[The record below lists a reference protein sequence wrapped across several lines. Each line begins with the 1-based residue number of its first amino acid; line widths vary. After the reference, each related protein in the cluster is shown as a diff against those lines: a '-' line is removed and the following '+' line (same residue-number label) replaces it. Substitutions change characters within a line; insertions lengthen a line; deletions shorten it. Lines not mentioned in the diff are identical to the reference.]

1 MTPKRLRAR
10 SAGWFAVAVEVKIC
24 GLTRPADAAL
34 AARLGAAYL
43 GVVFAESTRQ
53 VGPAVARDIV
63 NAGGG
68 VPVVGVFVSHPVEDI
83 LRLRESAG
91 LSAVQ
96 LHGAYDA
103 AVRMRLARERLP
115 FWVVQHIAGPDD
127 LDRLPEQADGAS
139 VLMVEPRVPGAV
151 GGTGVALDLSLAQAA
166 RARMGRMR
174 LALAGGLRPD
184 TLARAVA
191 LVSPDIVDV
200 SSGVES
206 APGLKDADRLARFL
220 EVARDA

>member
-1 MTPKRLRAR
+1 MGAE
-10 SAGWFAVAVEVKIC
+10 AKIC
-24 GLTRPADAAL
+24 GLTRPGDAAL

-53 VGPAVARDIV
+53 VGPALARDIV
-63 NAGGG
+63 KAADG
-68 VPVVGVFVSHPVEDI
+68 VPVVGVFVSHPVDDI
-83 LRLRESAG
+83 LRFRESVG

-96 LHGAYDA
+96 LHGSYNMD
-103 AVRMRLARERLP
+103 VRMRLRREKLP
-115 FWVVQHIAGPDD
+115 VWVVLHISGPDD
-127 LDRLPEQADGAS
+127 LERLPEHAEGAT
-139 VLMVEPRVPGAV
+139 VLMLEPRVPGAV
-151 GGTGVALDLSLAQAA
+151 GGTGVALDLSLAQEA
-166 RARMGRMR
+166 RTRAGRMR

-184 TLARAVA
+184 TLARAIA

-206 APGLKDADRLARFL
+206 APGLKDPDRLARFL

>member
-1 MTPKRLRAR
+1 L
-10 SAGWFAVAVEVKIC
+10 GVEVKIC
-24 GLTRPADAAL
+24 GLTRPGDAAL

-63 NAGGG
+63 SAGGG

-91 LSAVQ
+91 FTAVQ
-96 LHGAYDA
+96 LHGSYDA
-103 AVRMRLARERLP
+103 AVRMRLKRERLP

-127 LDRLPEQADGAS
+127 LERLPEQSEGAA
-139 VLMVEPRVPGAV
+139 VVMVEPRVPGAV
-151 GGTGVALDLSLAQAA
+151 GGTGVALDLPLAQAA
-166 RARMGRMR
+166 RARVGRTP
-174 LALAGGLRPD
+174 LALAGGLRSD
-184 TLARAVA
+184 TLARAIA

>member
-1 MTPKRLRAR
+1 M
-10 SAGWFAVAVEVKIC
+10 AVEAKIC
-24 GLTRPADAAL
+24 GLTRPGDAAL
-34 AARLGAAYL
+34 AARLGASYL

-53 VGPAVARDIV
+53 VGPAGARDIV
-63 NAGGG
+63 KAGGG
-68 VPVVGVFVSHPVEDI
+68 VPVVGVFVSHPVDDI
-83 LRLRESAG
+83 LRLRDTTG

-96 LHGAYDA
+96 LHGSYDA
-103 AVRMRLARERLP
+103 AVRMRLMREKLP
-115 FWVVQHIAGPDD
+115 VWVVRHIASPDD
-127 LDRLPEQADGAS
+127 IELLPEQADGAA
-139 VLMVEPRVPGAV
+139 VLMVEPQVPGAV

-166 RARMGRMR
+166 RARVGRTR

-184 TLARAVA
+184 TLARAIA

-200 SSGVES
+200 SSGVEA

>member
-1 MTPKRLRAR
+1 M
-10 SAGWFAVAVEVKIC
+10 AVEAKIC
-24 GLTRPADAAL
+24 GLTRPGDAAL
-34 AARLGAAYL
+34 AARLGASYL

-53 VGPAVARDIV
+53 VGQAGARDIV
-63 NAGGG
+63 KAGGG
-68 VPVVGVFVSHPVEDI
+68 VPVVGVFVSHPVDDI
-83 LRLRESAG
+83 LRLRDTTG

-96 LHGAYDA
+96 LHGSYDA
-103 AVRMRLARERLP
+103 AVRMRLIREKLP
-115 FWVVQHIAGPDD
+115 VWVVRHIASPDD
-127 LDRLPEQADGAS
+127 IELLPEQADGAA
-139 VLMVEPRVPGAV
+139 VLMVEPQVPGAV

-166 RARMGRMR
+166 RARVGRTR

-184 TLARAVA
+184 TLARAIA

-200 SSGVES
+200 SSGVEA

>member
-1 MTPKRLRAR
+1 L
-10 SAGWFAVAVEVKIC
+10 AVEAKIC
-24 GLTRPADAAL
+24 GLTRPGDAAL
-34 AARLGAAYL
+34 AARLGASYL

-53 VGPAVARDIV
+53 VGQAGARDIV
-63 NAGGG
+63 KAGGG
-68 VPVVGVFVSHPVEDI
+68 VPVVGVFVSHPVDDI
-83 LRLRESAG
+83 LRLRDTTG

-96 LHGAYDA
+96 LHGSYDA
-103 AVRMRLARERLP
+103 AVRMRLMREKLP
-115 FWVVQHIAGPDD
+115 VWVVRHIASPDD
-127 LDRLPEQADGAS
+127 IELLPEQADGAA
-139 VLMVEPRVPGAV
+139 VLMLEPQVPGAV

-166 RARMGRMR
+166 RARVGRTR

-184 TLARAVA
+184 TLARAIA

-200 SSGVES
+200 SSGVEA

>member
-1 MTPKRLRAR
+1 M
-10 SAGWFAVAVEVKIC
+10 AVEAKIC
-24 GLTRPADAAL
+24 GLTRPGDAAL
-34 AARLGAAYL
+34 AARLGASYL

-53 VGPAVARDIV
+53 VGQAGARDIV
-63 NAGGG
+63 KAGGG
-68 VPVVGVFVSHPVEDI
+68 VPVVGVFVSHPVDDI
-83 LRLRESAG
+83 LRLRDTTG

-96 LHGAYDA
+96 LHGSYDA
-103 AVRMRLARERLP
+103 AVRMRLMREKLP
-115 FWVVQHIAGPDD
+115 VWVVRHIASPDD
-127 LDRLPEQADGAS
+127 IELLPEQADGAA
-139 VLMVEPRVPGAV
+139 VLMVEPQVPGAL

-166 RARMGRMR
+166 RARVGRTR

-184 TLARAVA
+184 TLARAIA

-200 SSGVES
+200 SSGVEA

>member
-1 MTPKRLRAR
+1 L
-10 SAGWFAVAVEVKIC
+10 AVEAKIC
-24 GLTRPADAAL
+24 GLTRPGDAAL
-34 AARLGAAYL
+34 AARLGASYL

-53 VGPAVARDIV
+53 VGQAGARDIV
-63 NAGGG
+63 KASGG
-68 VPVVGVFVSHPVEDI
+68 VPVVGVFVSHPVDDI
-83 LRLRESAG
+83 LRLRDTTG

-96 LHGAYDA
+96 LHGSYDA
-103 AVRMRLARERLP
+103 AVRMRLMREKLP
-115 FWVVQHIAGPDD
+115 VWLVRHIASPDD
-127 LDRLPEQADGAS
+127 IALLPEQADGAA
-139 VLMVEPRVPGAV
+139 VLMVEPQVPGAV

-166 RARMGRMR
+166 RARVGRTR

-184 TLARAVA
+184 TLARAIA

-200 SSGVES
+200 SSGVEA

>member
-1 MTPKRLRAR
+1 M
-10 SAGWFAVAVEVKIC
+10 AVEAKIC
-24 GLTRPADAAL
+24 GLTRPGDAAL
-34 AARLGAAYL
+34 AARLGASYL

-53 VGPAVARDIV
+53 VGQAGARDIV
-63 NAGGG
+63 KASGG
-68 VPVVGVFVSHPVEDI
+68 VPVVGVFVSHPVDDI
-83 LRLRESAG
+83 LRLRDTTG

-96 LHGAYDA
+96 LHGSYDA
-103 AVRMRLARERLP
+103 AVRMRLIREKLP
-115 FWVVQHIAGPDD
+115 VWVVRHIASPDD
-127 LDRLPEQADGAS
+127 IELLPEQADGAA
-139 VLMVEPRVPGAV
+139 VLMVEPQVPGAL

-166 RARMGRMR
+166 RARVGRTR

-184 TLARAVA
+184 TLARAIA

>member
-1 MTPKRLRAR
+1 L
-10 SAGWFAVAVEVKIC
+10 AVEAKIC
-24 GLTRPADAAL
+24 GLTRPGDAAL
-34 AARLGAAYL
+34 AARLGASYL

-53 VGPAVARDIV
+53 VGQAGARDIV
-63 NAGGG
+63 KASGG
-68 VPVVGVFVSHPVEDI
+68 VPVVGVFVSHPVDDI
-83 LRLRESAG
+83 LRLRDTTG

-96 LHGAYDA
+96 LHGSYDA
-103 AVRMRLARERLP
+103 AVRMRLMREKLP
-115 FWVVQHIAGPDD
+115 VWVVRHIASPDD
-127 LDRLPEQADGAS
+127 IELLPEQADGAA
-139 VLMVEPRVPGAV
+139 VLMVEPQVPGAV

-166 RARMGRMR
+166 RARVGRTR

-184 TLARAVA
+184 TLARAIA

>member
-1 MTPKRLRAR
+1 L
-10 SAGWFAVAVEVKIC
+10 AVEAKIC
-24 GLTRPADAAL
+24 GLTRPGDAAL
-34 AARLGAAYL
+34 AARLGASYL

-53 VGPAVARDIV
+53 VGQAGARDIV
-63 NAGGG
+63 KAGGG
-68 VPVVGVFVSHPVEDI
+68 VPVVGVFVSHPVDDI
-83 LRLRESAG
+83 LRLRDTTG

-96 LHGAYDA
+96 LHGSYDA
-103 AVRMRLARERLP
+103 AVRMRLMREKLP
-115 FWVVQHIAGPDD
+115 VWVVRHIASPDD
-127 LDRLPEQADGAS
+127 IELLPEQADGAA
-139 VLMVEPRVPGAV
+139 VLMVEPQVPGAV

-166 RARMGRMR
+166 RARVGRTR

-184 TLARAVA
+184 TLARAIA

-200 SSGVES
+200 SSGVEA

>member
-1 MTPKRLRAR
+1 L
-10 SAGWFAVAVEVKIC
+10 AVEAKIC

-34 AARLGAAYL
+34 AARLGASYL

-63 NAGGG
+63 RAGGG
-68 VPVVGVFVSHPVEDI
+68 VPVVGVFVSHPIDDI

-96 LHGAYDA
+96 LHGSYDA
-103 AVRMRLARERLP
+103 TARMRLARERLP
-115 FWVVQHIAGPDD
+115 VWVVQHIAGPDD
-127 LDRLPEQADGAS
+127 LERLPDQAAGAA
-139 VLMVEPRVPGAV
+139 VIMVEPRVPGAV

-166 RARMGRMR
+166 RARLGRAR

-184 TLARAVA
+184 TLARAIA

-206 APGLKDADRLARFL
+206 APGLKDADRIARFL

>member
-1 MTPKRLRAR
+1 M
-10 SAGWFAVAVEVKIC
+10 AVEAKIC
-24 GLTRPADAAL
+24 GLTRPGDAAL
-34 AARLGAAYL
+34 AARLGASYL

-53 VGPAVARDIV
+53 VGQAGARDIV
-63 NAGGG
+63 KASGG
-68 VPVVGVFVSHPVEDI
+68 VPVVGVFVSHPVDDI
-83 LRLRESAG
+83 LRLRDTTG

-96 LHGAYDA
+96 LHGSYDA
-103 AVRMRLARERLP
+103 AVRMRLMREKLP
-115 FWVVQHIAGPDD
+115 VWLVRHIASPDD
-127 LDRLPEQADGAS
+127 IALLPEQADGAA
-139 VLMVEPRVPGAV
+139 VLMVEPQVPGAV

-166 RARMGRMR
+166 RARVGRTR

-184 TLARAVA
+184 TLARAIA

-200 SSGVES
+200 SSGVEA

>member
-1 MTPKRLRAR
+1 M
-10 SAGWFAVAVEVKIC
+10 AVEAKIC
-24 GLTRPADAAL
+24 GLTRPGDAAL
-34 AARLGAAYL
+34 AARLGASYL

-53 VGPAVARDIV
+53 VGPAGARDIV
-63 NAGGG
+63 KAGGG
-68 VPVVGVFVSHPVEDI
+68 VPVVGVFVSHPVDDI
-83 LRLRESAG
+83 LRLRDTTG

-96 LHGAYDA
+96 LHGSYDA
-103 AVRMRLARERLP
+103 AVRMRLMREKLP
-115 FWVVQHIAGPDD
+115 VWVVRHIASPDD
-127 LDRLPEQADGAS
+127 IELLPEQADGAA
-139 VLMVEPRVPGAV
+139 VLMLEPQVPGAV

-166 RARMGRMR
+166 RARVGRTR

-184 TLARAVA
+184 TLARAIA

-200 SSGVES
+200 SSGVEA

>member
-1 MTPKRLRAR
+1 M
-10 SAGWFAVAVEVKIC
+10 
-24 GLTRPADAAL
+24 
-34 AARLGAAYL
+34 
-43 GVVFAESTRQ
+43 
-53 VGPAVARDIV
+53 
-63 NAGGG
+63 
-68 VPVVGVFVSHPVEDI
+68 PVVGVFVSHPVDDI

-91 LSAVQ
+91 LSAAQ
-96 LHGAYDA
+96 LHGDTTPS
-103 AVRMRLARERLP
+103 VRMRLRAEKLP
-115 FWVVQHIAGPDD
+115 VWVVQHIAGPDD
-127 LDRLPEQADGAS
+127 LDAAGRISVEGAAWS
-139 VLMVEPRVPGAV
+139 MIEPRVPGAV

-166 RARMGRMR
+166 RARLGRTR

-184 TLARAVA
+184 TLARAIA

>member
-1 MTPKRLRAR
+1 MGAE
-10 SAGWFAVAVEVKIC
+10 AKIC
-24 GLTRPADAAL
+24 GLTRPGDAAL

-53 VGPAVARDIV
+53 VGPALARDIV
-63 NAGGG
+63 KAADG
-68 VPVVGVFVSHPVEDI
+68 VPVVGVFVSHTVDDI
-83 LRLRESAG
+83 LRFRESVG

-96 LHGAYDA
+96 LHGSYNLE
-103 AVRMRLARERLP
+103 VRIRLRREKLP
-115 FWVVQHIAGPDD
+115 VWVVLHISGPDD
-127 LDRLPEQADGAS
+127 LERLPEHAEGAT
-139 VLMVEPRVPGAV
+139 VLMLEPRVPGAV
-151 GGTGVALDLSLAQAA
+151 GGTGVALDLSLAQEA
-166 RARMGRMR
+166 RTRAGRMR

-184 TLARAVA
+184 TLARAIA

-206 APGLKDADRLARFL
+206 APGLKDPDRLARFL

>member
-1 MTPKRLRAR
+1 
-10 SAGWFAVAVEVKIC
+10 VAVDANIC
-24 GLTRPADAAL
+24 GLTRPGDAAL
-34 AARLGAAYL
+34 AARLGASYL

-53 VGPAVARDIV
+53 VGPAMARDIV

-68 VPVVGVFVSHPVEDI
+68 VPVVGVFVSHPVDEI
-83 LRLRESAG
+83 LRLRDAAG

-103 AVRMRLARERLP
+103 AARMRFRREKLP
-115 FWVVQHIAGPDD
+115 TWAVQHIDGPDD
-127 LDRLPEQADGAS
+127 LERLLEQASGAD
-139 VLMVEPRVPGAV
+139 VVMIEPRVPGAV

-166 RARMGRMR
+166 RARIGRARM
-174 LALAGGLRPD
+174 ALAGGLRPD
-184 TLARAVA
+184 TLARAIA

-220 EVARDA
+220 EVARDG

>member
-1 MTPKRLRAR
+1 M
-10 SAGWFAVAVEVKIC
+10 AVEAKIC
-24 GLTRPADAAL
+24 GLTRPGDAAL
-34 AARLGAAYL
+34 AARLGASYL

-53 VGPAVARDIV
+53 VGQAGARDIV
-63 NAGGG
+63 KAGGG
-68 VPVVGVFVSHPVEDI
+68 VPVVGVFVSHPVDDI
-83 LRLRESAG
+83 LRLRDTTG

-96 LHGAYDA
+96 LHGSYDA
-103 AVRMRLARERLP
+103 AVRMRLMREKLP
-115 FWVVQHIAGPDD
+115 VWVVRHIASPDD
-127 LDRLPEQADGAS
+127 IELLPEQADGAA
-139 VLMVEPRVPGAV
+139 VLMVEPQVPGAV

-166 RARMGRMR
+166 RARVGRTR

-184 TLARAVA
+184 TLARAIA

-200 SSGVES
+200 SSGVEA

>member
-1 MTPKRLRAR
+1 L
-10 SAGWFAVAVEVKIC
+10 AVEAKIC
-24 GLTRPADAAL
+24 GLTRPGDAAL
-34 AARLGAAYL
+34 AARLGASYL

-53 VGPAVARDIV
+53 VGQAGARDIV
-63 NAGGG
+63 KAGGG
-68 VPVVGVFVSHPVEDI
+68 VPVVGVFVSHPVDDI
-83 LRLRESAG
+83 LRLRDTTG

-96 LHGAYDA
+96 LHGSYDA
-103 AVRMRLARERLP
+103 AVRMRLMREKLP
-115 FWVVQHIAGPDD
+115 VWVVRHIASPDD
-127 LDRLPEQADGAS
+127 IELLPEQADGAA
-139 VLMVEPRVPGAV
+139 VLMVEPQVPGAL

-166 RARMGRMR
+166 RARVGRTR

-184 TLARAVA
+184 TLARAIA

>member
-1 MTPKRLRAR
+1 L
-10 SAGWFAVAVEVKIC
+10 GVEAKIC

-34 AARLGAAYL
+34 AARLGARYL

-63 NAGGG
+63 QASHD
-68 VPVVGVFVSHPVEDI
+68 VPVVGVFVSHPVDEI
-83 LRLRESAG
+83 LRIREAAG

-96 LHGAYDA
+96 LHGAYNL
-103 AVRMRLARERLP
+103 AVRMRLRRERVP
-115 FWVVQHIAGPDD
+115 VWVVQHVSGPDD
-127 LDRLPEQADGAS
+127 IEHLVEQSDGAD
-139 VLMVEPRVPGAV
+139 VVMLEPRVPGAV
-151 GGTGVALDLSLAQAA
+151 GGTGVALDLTLARAA
-166 RARMGRMR
+166 RARLGRAR

-184 TLARAVA
+184 TLARAIA

-206 APGLKDADRLARFL
+206 APGLKDPDRLARFL
-220 EVARDA
+220 EVVRDA